1 LNTLTFGFLPK
12 TLRRII
18 RYPLIIWYIFLCGL
32 ILDRLYGIS
41 GFKKIVQ
48 WNDQQTFLVILISFT
63 LPQLIS
69 LILKIFFYNNSEI
82 EK

>member
-1 LNTLTFGFLPK
+1 MPK

-48 WNDQQTFLVILISFT
+48 WNDQQTFLVILISFN

>member
-18 RYPLIIWYIFLCGL
+18 RYPLVIWYIFLCFL

-41 GFKKIVQ
+41 GFKKIFQ
-48 WNDQQTFLVILISFT
+48 WNDQQTFLVLLISFT

>member
-1 LNTLTFGFLPK
+1 MPK

-32 ILDRLYGIS
+32 ILDRLYGVS

>member
-1 LNTLTFGFLPK
+1 MNTLTFGFLPK

-48 WNDQQTFLVILISFT
+48 WNDQQTFFVILISFT